1 MQVTRH
7 TTPLP
12 STLAT
17 DSIDPVGPAGHP
29 VGVAAASP
37 TLCLVT
43 FPVSADVRPA
53 FLNPELALLK
63 FQQRVLALA
72 EDRATPL
79 LERLRFL
86 GIVTSNIDELYMV
99 RMAELRRAA
108 LAVNAGVADDHDD
121 GFTPASRLQAVEA
134 ELTDILAAQGR
145 CAAVCLRD
153 AARHGAP
160 FLTWESLSDT
170 ERAVLTAR
178 YLDEIQPDLMPLAIT
193 LNAGVPLPHLPHL
206 GLFVTIVY
214 RASGSERRHLAEHE
228 LPRDLPRLFPVPG
241 RAGAVIAIEEVLR
254 ANAHLLY
261 PNAVVEGAYLF
272 RVTRGGDLHL
282 HEDHASDLLGAVA
295 SASARRQNNPAVR
308 VEVDAS
314 MPDRVGVLILDNLH
328 RDALG
333 REMEITVDAVQR
345 VEGLLDLRCLQHLP
359 LPHDPALEYP
369 PQPIRTPFAGLPSML
384 DEIVGRDLLVHH
396 PFESFDD
403 SVVRFFE
410 DAAKD
415 PDVTSIATTLYRV
428 GTPSP
433 IVEALMQAARS
444 GKSVFALVELQARF
458 DEDHNVNWARA
469 LERAG
474 GRVVYGLPGLKVHA
488 KLTLVTRQT
497 AGSVQR
503 IVHVG
508 TGNYNPRSGRQ
519 YTDLS
524 LFSARD
530 SLADGAN
537 ALLTALANG
546 VATDAPLPGGVLAA
560 PHQLLPALLERI
572 AREESN
578 ARAGLPTGIAIKVNG
593 LADRE
598 VVRALYQA
606 SQAGVRIELIVRGIC
621 TLRPGV
627 AGISERIQV
636 VSIVG
641 RLLEHSRIY
650 RFTNGGDPEYLI
662 GSSDLRPRNLRRRVE
677 VLVPV
682 LDPAHRA
689 RLDLIL
695 SRYLEDATGWD
706 LESSGTYRHRAGTA
720 SCAQEQFAESAG
732 VEMTR

>member
-1 MQVTRH
+1 M
-7 TTPLP
+7 
-12 STLAT
+12 TLAA
-17 DSIDPVGPAGHP
+17 PA
-29 VGVAAASP
+29 A
-37 TLCLVT
+37 
-43 FPVSADVRPA
+43 PA
-53 FLNPELALLK
+53 FLNPELSLLA
-63 FQQRVLALA
+63 FQRRVLALA
-72 EDRATPL
+72 EDPATPL

-108 LAVNAGVADDHDD
+108 LAANAGASDDHAD
-121 GFTPASRLQAVEA
+121 GFTPASRLAAVEA
-134 ELTDILAAQGR
+134 GLTDILAAQAR
-145 CAAVCLRD
+145 CAARCLRD
-153 AARHGAP
+153 AGRHGATL
-160 FLTWESLSDT
+160 LTWSALHDD
-170 ERAVLTAR
+170 ERAALQAR
-178 YLDEIQPDLMPLAIT
+178 YLDEIQPDLSPLAIT
-193 LNAGVPLPHLPHL
+193 LSPGVPLPHLPHL
-206 GLFVTIVY
+206 GLFVAIIY
-214 RASGSERRHLAEHE
+214 RAHGSERRHLAEHE

-261 PNAVVEGAYLF
+261 PNTVVEGAYLF

-282 HEDHASDLLGAVA
+282 HDDYASDLLGAVA
-295 SASARRQNNPAVR
+295 SATAQRQNNPAVR
-308 VEVDAS
+308 VEVEAS

-333 REMEITVDAVQR
+333 REMEITVDAVQH
-345 VEGLLDLRCLQHLP
+345 VDGLLDLRCLQHLP
-359 LPHDPALEYP
+359 LPADPALEYP
-369 PQPIRTPFAGLPSML
+369 RLRVRTPFAAIPSML
-384 DEIVGRDLLVHH
+384 DEITQHELLVHH

-403 SVVRFFE
+403 SVVRFFA
-410 DAAKD
+410 DAAAD
-415 PDVTSIATTLYRV
+415 PAVTEIATTLYRV

-433 IVEALMQAARS
+433 IVESLLHAARS

-458 DEDHNVNWARA
+458 DEEHNVNWARA

-488 KLTLVTRQT
+488 KLTLVTRRT
-497 AGSVQR
+497 GAHVER

-530 SLADGAN
+530 ALADGAS
-537 ALLTALANG
+537 ALFAALAG
-546 VATDAPLPGGVLAA
+546 GHATESPLPGDVLAA
-560 PHQLLPALLERI
+560 PNQLLPALLARI
-572 AREESN
+572 AREEAN
-578 ARAGLPTGIAIKVNG
+578 ARAGLPSGIAIKVNG

-627 AGISERIQV
+627 PGVSERIHV

-682 LDPAHRA
+682 VDAAHRA
-689 RLDLIL
+689 QLDVLL
-695 SRYLEDATGWD
+695 SRYLDDATGWD
-706 LESSGTYRHRAGTA
+706 LEASGAYRRRDGGAPG
-720 SCAQEQFAESAG
+720 AQERFAEAPG
-732 VEMTR
+732 VERTH

>member
-1 MQVTRH
+1 VTIAD
-7 TTPLP
+7 T
-12 STLAT
+12 
-17 DSIDPVGPAGHP
+17 
-29 VGVAAASP
+29 AA
-37 TLCLVT
+37 
-43 FPVSADVRPA
+43 PA
-53 FLNPELALLK
+53 FLNPELSLLA
-63 FQQRVLALA
+63 FQRRVLALA

-108 LAVNAGVADDHDD
+108 LVPNARASDDNAD

-134 ELTDILAAQGR
+134 ELTDMLAAQAR
-145 CAAVCLRD
+145 CAAACLRD
-153 AARHGAP
+153 AERHGVTL
-160 FLTWESLSDT
+160 LTWSALSEA
-170 ERAVLTAR
+170 ERAALQAR

-193 LNAGVPLPHLPHL
+193 LSPGVPLPHLPHL
-206 GLFVTIVY
+206 GLFVAIVY
-214 RASGSERRHLAEHE
+214 RAVGSERSHLAEHE

-241 RAGAVIAIEEVLR
+241 RPGAVIALEEVLR
-254 ANAHLLY
+254 ANVHRLY
-261 PNAVVEGAYLF
+261 PSTVVEGTYLF

-282 HEDHASDLLGAVA
+282 HDDFASDLLGAVA
-295 SASARRQNNPAVR
+295 SATVRRLNNPAVR
-308 VEVDAS
+308 VEVEAS
-314 MPDRVGVLILDNLH
+314 MPDRVGLLILDNLH

-333 REMEITVDAVQR
+333 RDMEITVDAVQR
-345 VEGLLDLRCLQHLP
+345 VDGLLDLRCLQQLP
-359 LPHDPALEYP
+359 LPHDAALEYP
-369 PQPIRTPFAGLPSML
+369 RLTMRTPFAGLPSLL
-384 DEIVGRDLLVHH
+384 DVIAERDLLVHH

-410 DAAKD
+410 DAAAD
-415 PDVTSIATTLYRV
+415 PDVTEIATTLYRV

-433 IVEALMQAARS
+433 IVEALLQAVRA

-488 KLTLVTRQT
+488 KMTLVTRQVG
-497 AGSVQR
+497 ANVQR
-503 IVHVG
+503 IVHIG

-524 LFSARD
+524 LLSAREA
-530 SLADGAN
+530 LADGAS
-537 ALLTALANG
+537 ALLAALASG

-560 PHQLLPALLERI
+560 PHQLLPSLLARI
-572 AREESN
+572 AREEAN
-578 ARAGLPTGIAIKVNG
+578 ARAGLPSGIAIKVNG

-598 VVRALYQA
+598 VVRALYRA

-627 AGISERIQV
+627 TGVSERIHV

-682 LDPAHRA
+682 VDAAHRA
-689 RLDLIL
+689 HLDLIL
-695 SRYLEDATGWD
+695 SRYLDDATGWD
-706 LESSGTYRHRAGTA
+706 LEASGAYRRRDGAAPG
-720 SCAQEQFAESAG
+720 AQERFAESPG
-732 VEMTR
+732 GMLTR

>member
-1 MQVTRH
+1 M
-7 TTPLP
+7 
-12 STLAT
+12 
-17 DSIDPVGPAGHP
+17 
-29 VGVAAASP
+29 
-37 TLCLVT
+37 
-43 FPVSADVRPA
+43 RPA

-63 FQQRVLALA
+63 FQRRVLALA

-108 LAVNAGVADDHDD
+108 LAANADDADDHAD
-121 GFTPASRLQAVEA
+121 GFTPAARLRVVEA
-134 ELTDILAAQGR
+134 ELTDILAAQSR
-145 CAAVCLRD
+145 CAADCLAHAERYGTHLLSWD
-153 AARHGAP
+153 A
-160 FLTWESLSDT
+160 LTEA
-170 ERAVLTAR
+170 ERAALRAR
-178 YLDEIQPDLMPLAIT
+178 YLDEIQPDLQPLAIT
-193 LNAGVPLPHLPHL
+193 LSPGVPLPHLPHL
-206 GLFVTIVY
+206 GLFVAIVY

-241 RAGAVIAIEEVLR
+241 RAGTVIAIEEVLR

-261 PNAVVEGAYLF
+261 PNTVVDGTYLF

-282 HEDHASDLLGAVA
+282 HDDYASDLLGAVA

-308 VEVDAS
+308 VEVEAS

-345 VEGLLDLRCLQHLP
+345 VDGLLDLRCLQHLP
-359 LPHDPALEYP
+359 LPNDPALEYP
-369 PQPIRTPFAGLPSML
+369 RLIMRTPFAGVPSML
-384 DEIVGRDLLVHH
+384 DAIVTRDLLVHH

-410 DAAKD
+410 DAAED
-415 PDVTSIATTLYRV
+415 PDVTAIATTLYRV

-433 IVEALMQAARS
+433 IVESLMHAARS

-488 KLTLVTRQT
+488 KLTLVTRRSDAT
-497 AGSVQR
+497 SVQR

-524 LFSARD
+524 LFSARAE
-530 SLADGAN
+530 LADGAQ
-537 ALLTALANG
+537 ALLDALANS
-546 VATDAPLPGGVLAA
+546 VATDAVLPGGVLAA
-560 PHQLLPALLERI
+560 PNQLLPALLERI
-572 AREESN
+572 AREEGH
-578 ARAGLPTGIAIKVNG
+578 ARAGRPSGITIKVNG

-606 SQAGVRIELIVRGIC
+606 SQAGVRVELIVRGIC

-627 AGISERIQV
+627 PGISDRIHV

-650 RFTNGGDPEYLI
+650 RFTNAGDPEYLI

-682 LDPAHRA
+682 LDPSHRA

-695 SRYLEDATGWD
+695 SRYLDDASGWD
-706 LESSGTYRHRAGTA
+706 LEASGAYRRRLGTTR
-720 SCAQEQFAESAG
+720 CAQERFAESAG
-732 VEMTR
+732 AELAR

>member
-1 MQVTRH
+1 MPVTRH
-7 TTPLP
+7 ASPLP

-17 DSIDPVGPAGHP
+17 DSIAPVWPAGNS
-29 VGVAAASP
+29 VGVAAASL
-37 TLCLVT
+37 TWCLVT
-43 FPVSADVRPA
+43 LPVSADVRPA
-53 FLNPELALLK
+53 FLNPELGLLK
-63 FQQRVLALA
+63 FQRRVLALA
-72 EDRATPL
+72 ENPATPL

-108 LAVNAGVADDHDD
+108 LAGNAGDADDQDD

-134 ELTDILAAQGR
+134 ELTDILAAQAR
-145 CAAVCLRD
+145 CAAACLRD
-153 AARHGAP
+153 AAQHGAQ
-160 FLTWESLSDT
+160 LLAWDSLSDT
-170 ERAVLTAR
+170 ERAALTAR

-206 GLFVTIVY
+206 GLFVAIVY
-214 RASGSERRHLAEHE
+214 RAHGSERRHLSEHD

-241 RAGAVIAIEEVLR
+241 RAGAVIAIEDVLR
-254 ANAHLLY
+254 ANAHRLY
-261 PNAVVEGAYLF
+261 PSTVVEGAYLF

-295 SASARRQNNPAVR
+295 SASAQRQNNPAVR
-308 VEVDAS
+308 VEVEAS

-345 VEGLLDLRCLQHLP
+345 VDGLLDLRCLQDLP
-359 LPHDPALEYP
+359 MPANAALEYP
-369 PQPIRTPFAGLPSML
+369 RQTMRTPFAGVPSML
-384 DEIVGRDLLVHH
+384 DAIVERDLLVHH

-403 SVVRFFE
+403 SVVRFFA
-410 DAAKD
+410 DAADD
-415 PDVTSIATTLYRV
+415 PDVTSIETTLYRV

-433 IVEALMQAARS
+433 IVEALMRAART

-488 KLTLVTRQT
+488 KLTLVTRRT
-497 AGSVQR
+497 GDRVQR

-524 LFSARD
+524 LFSAREA
-530 SLADGAN
+530 LADGAS
-537 ALLTALANG
+537 ALLSALANG
-546 VATDAPLPGGVLAA
+546 VATEAALPGGVLAA
-560 PHQLLPALLERI
+560 PHRLLPALLERI
-572 AREESN
+572 AREASN
-578 ARAGLPTGIAIKVNG
+578 ARAGLPAGIAIKVNG

-606 SQAGVRIELIVRGIC
+606 SQAGVRVELIVRGIC

-627 AGISERIQV
+627 PGSSESIRV

-650 RFTNGGDPEYLI
+650 RFANGGDPEYLI

-695 SRYLEDATGWD
+695 ARYLEDATGWE
-706 LESSGTYRHRAGTA
+706 LEASGTYRQRVGTA
-720 SCAQEQFAESAG
+720 PGAQQGFAESTG
-732 VEMTR
+732 VELAR